1 MDASAKVEK
10 LKISRCKQK
19 GDAYQVDDS
28 TPAFEVGINPKSYKR
43 ISRIRYSNNR
53 ASGAGSEYKFDR
65 VEAEEISFSEIV
77 LDGTG
82 VVAGTKSVED
92 QLKTLRK
99 VACLYDGDQHETPV
113 VEVCWGPLVFR
124 ARLTS
129 MSVNHT
135 LFKPNGQPLR
145 AKVDLKFVIS
155 GTDSELLRKADMQS
169 PDLTHQVRVEA
180 GDTLPLLCYRIYKDC
195 KYYLE
200 VARHNNL
207 RDFRHLTPGQILH
220 FPPLA

>member
-1 MDASAKVEK
+1 MGDAKVEK
-10 LKISRCKQK
+10 LKISRCKK
-19 GDAYQVDDS
+19 AGKKYQLDKS
-28 TPAFEVGINPKSYKR
+28 ATAFEVGINPASYKR
-43 ISRIRYSNNR
+43 VSSIQYSTKGPDGVIQEN
-53 ASGAGSEYKFDR
+53 KFIGM
-65 VEAEEISFSEIV
+65 EAEEISFSEIV

-82 VVAGTKSVED
+82 VVSGTKSVPD
-92 QLKTLRK
+92 QLKLLRQI
-99 VACLYDGDQHETPV
+99 VYLYVGKEHETPV
-113 VEVCWGPLVFR
+113 VQVSWGPLVFQ

-145 AKVDLKFVIS
+145 AKLDLKFLVS
-155 GTDSELLRKADMQS
+155 RTTSEMVRKADMQS
-169 PDLTHQVRVEA
+169 PDLTHQVTVEA
-180 GDTLPLLCYRIYKDC
+180 GDTLPLLCHQIYKDC

-207 RDFRHLTPGQILH
+207 RDFRYLTPGQILH